1 MITEDRE
8 NDLDFLEDQRG
19 PRIGWMIGKDE
30 VYEKRVGDKIARD
43 QKESDGEM
51 DRQLCAEEASIEPR
65 MTAGDIVDEGDDDG
79 DYVVKPPKK
88 T

>member
-1 MITEDRE
+1 MGNLITEDRE

-19 PRIGWMIGKDE
+19 PRIGWMTGKDE
-30 VYEKRVGDKIARD
+30 VNEKRVGDKITRE

-65 MTAGDIVDEGDDDG
+65 MTAGDIGSG
-79 DYVVKPPKK
+79 
-88 T
+88 